1 MFNSCINDIE
11 YNIFYTVHIVWTVQL
26 VKNVFFRNFKVV
38 CGWRGLGGGGGCKT
52 TDFGDFKF
60 VIVEA
65 PSHYYCMY
73 I

>member
-11 YNIFYTVHIVWTVQL
+11 YNISYTVHKVWTVQL
-26 VKNVFFRNFKVV
+26 IKNVFFRNFKVV
-38 CGWRGLGGGGGCKT
+38 CGWGGGGCKT

-65 PSHYYCMY
+65 PSHYCLHVYLK
-73 I
+73 